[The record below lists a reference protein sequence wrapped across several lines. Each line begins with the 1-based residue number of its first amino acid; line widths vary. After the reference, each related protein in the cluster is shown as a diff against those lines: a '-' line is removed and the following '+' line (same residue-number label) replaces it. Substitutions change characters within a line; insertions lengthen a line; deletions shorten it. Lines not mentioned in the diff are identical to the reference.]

1 MFEVIFT
8 IFALIGAATYA
19 AIFLIVALCT
29 FFDCLG
35 SKQLFGDDNEK

>member
-8 IFALIGAATYA
+8 IFALIGAVYA

-29 FFDCLG
+29 FFYLG
-35 SKQLFGDDNEK
+35 CNQLFGDDNEK

>member
-8 IFALIGAATYA
+8 IFAIIGAAYA
-19 AIFLIVALCT
+19 ALFLIVALCT
-29 FFDCLG
+29 FFYLG

>member
-8 IFALIGAATYA
+8 IFALIGAAYA

-29 FFDCLG
+29 FFYLG
-35 SKQLFGDDNEK
+35 YKKLFGDDNEK

>member
-8 IFALIGAATYA
+8 IFAIIGAAYA
-19 AIFLIVALCT
+19 VIFLIVALCT
-29 FFDCLG
+29 FFYLG

>member
-8 IFALIGAATYA
+8 IFALIGAAYA

-29 FFDCLG
+29 FFYLG

>member
-8 IFALIGAATYA
+8 IFALIGAAYA
-19 AIFLIVALCT
+19 VIFLIVALCT
-29 FFDCLG
+29 FFYCLG

>member
-8 IFALIGAATYA
+8 IFALIGAACA
-19 AIFLIVALCT
+19 LFLIGALCA
-29 FFDCLG
+29 FFYLG

>member
-8 IFALIGAATYA
+8 IFALIGAAYA

-29 FFDCLG
+29 FFYLG
-35 SKQLFGDDNEK
+35 YKQLFGDDNEK

>member
-1 MFEVIFT
+1 MVGT
-8 IFALIGAATYA
+8 VFALIGT

-29 FFDCLG
+29 FFYLG

>member
-1 MFEVIFT
+1 MFEAIFT
-8 IFALIGAATYA
+8 IFAIIGTAYA

-29 FFDCLG
+29 FFYLG

>member
-1 MFEVIFT
+1 MFEAIFT
-8 IFALIGAATYA
+8 LVGAALA

-29 FFDCLG
+29 FFYLG

>member
-1 MFEVIFT
+1 MFEAIFT
-8 IFALIGAATYA
+8 IIGAA

-29 FFDCLG
+29 FFYLG

>member
-8 IFALIGAATYA
+8 IFALIGTAYA

-29 FFDCLG
+29 FFYSG
-35 SKQLFGDDNEK
+35 YKQLFGDDNEK

>member
-8 IFALIGAATYA
+8 IFALIGAAAYA

-29 FFDCLG
+29 FFYLG

>member
-8 IFALIGAATYA
+8 IFALIGAAYA

-29 FFDCLG
+29 FLYLG
-35 SKQLFGDDNEK
+35 CKQLFGDDNEK

>member
-8 IFALIGAATYA
+8 IFTIIGAAYA
-19 AIFLIVALCT
+19 VIFLIVALCT
-29 FFDCLG
+29 FFYLG